1 MDERTDPAVAR
12 GYGAPPARRETVEA
26 PKVRGRRRVLPF
38 VLVLALIAGAILWA
52 HPWAGRPRKGPPSVP
67 PQPVS
72 VATATTGDMP
82 VILNALGTVT
92 PFNTVTVMTQINGQL
107 MSVGFKE
114 GQIVQKG
121 QFLAQIDPRP
131 FQVALEQ
138 AEGQLAH
145 DTGLLDQA
153 RSDLARFERLKAQN
167 SIAEQQV
174 SDQQFLV
181 QQLLGTVKSDQGAIA
196 SDKLNL
202 TYCHITAPL
211 TGRVGLLQIDPGNY
225 VQTSNTTGIV
235 VITELD
241 PISVIFTLPQN
252 DIEAV
257 TEATQSDPALPVTLY
272 DSTNTRKLATGT
284 LYAMD
289 NQINVTTGT
298 VQLRASFANPK
309 YALFPNEFVNVD
321 LLVKTLKNAVLVP
334 GAAIQRGAP
343 GTFVYV
349 VQPDG
354 TVAVQKVKLGPSNAD
369 ETAITSGLTAG
380 AKVVTDGAD
389 RLHPGAKVTIV
400 PPATAAAA
408 STAAKASAAKAAG
421 VPPAAAPASGAPAA
435 TGTQAAPSS
444 SAPSS
449 AAPPSTV
456 HQRRSGQG
464 DGRSRTQ
471 GAPRGESGRAAPANQ
486 TQP

>member
-1 MDERTDPAVAR
+1 MDERTDPAMAR
-12 GYGAPPARRETVEA
+12 GYSAPPAHREVVERPTV
-26 PKVRGRRRVLPF
+26 RTRRRVLPYL
-38 VLVLALIAGAILWA
+38 LVLALIAGVILWA
-52 HPWAGRPRKGPPSVP
+52 HPWAGGPRKGPPSAP

-131 FQVALEQ
+131 FEVALQQ

-174 SDQQFLV
+174 SDQEFLV
-181 QQLLGTVKSDQGAIA
+181 QQLLGTVKTDQAAIA
-196 SDKLNL
+196 SAKLNL
-202 TYCHITAPL
+202 TYCHITAPI
-211 TGRVGLLQIDPGNY
+211 TGRVGLLQVDPGNY

-257 TEATQSDPALPVTLY
+257 TEATQADQALPVTLY
-272 DSTNTRKLATGT
+272 DSTNTQKLATGT

-309 YALFPNEFVNVD
+309 YALFPNAFVNVD

-334 GAAIQRGAP
+334 DAAIQRGAP
-343 GTFVYV
+343 GTFVYI
-349 VQPDG
+349 VQSDG
-354 TVAVQKVKLGPSNAD
+354 TVSVQKVTLGPSNAN
-369 ETAITSGLTAG
+369 ETAITAGLAAG

-408 STAAKASAAKAAG
+408 STTAAAPAAKAAG
-421 VPPAAAPASGAPAA
+421 APAASGTPAPPSSAPASN
-435 TGTQAAPSS
+435 
-444 SAPSS
+444 
-449 AAPPSTV
+449 APPSAA
-456 HQRRSGQG
+456 HRPRSGQG
-464 DGRSRTQ
+464 HGRLHSQ
-471 GAPRGESGRAAPANQ
+471 GASGGKSGATAPANQ
-486 TQP
+486 PQP

>member
-1 MDERTDPAVAR
+1 MDERTDPAMAR
-12 GYGAPPARRETVEA
+12 GYSAPPAHREVVERPA
-26 PKVRGRRRVLPF
+26 VRARRRVLPY
-38 VLVLALIAGAILWA
+38 LLILALIAGAVLWA
-52 HPWAGRPRKGPPSVP
+52 HPWAGGPRKGPPSAP
-67 PQPVS
+67 TQPVS

-131 FQVALEQ
+131 FEVALQQ

-174 SDQQFLV
+174 SDQEFLV
-181 QQLLGTVKSDQGAIA
+181 QQYMGTVKTDQAAIA
-196 SDKLNL
+196 SAKLNL
-202 TYCHITAPL
+202 TYCHITAPI
-211 TGRVGLLQIDPGNY
+211 TGRVGLLQVDPGNY
-225 VQTSNTTGIV
+225 VQTSNTSGIV

-257 TEATQSDPALPVTLY
+257 TEAMQSNPALPVTLY
-272 DSTNTRKLATGT
+272 DSANTRKLATGT

-289 NQINVTTGT
+289 NQINVSTGT
-298 VQLRASFANPK
+298 VELRASFANPK
-309 YALFPNEFVNVD
+309 YTLFPNEFVNVG

-354 TVAVQKVKLGPSNAD
+354 TVSVQQVTLGPSNAD
-369 ETAITSGLTAG
+369 ETAITAGLAAG

-400 PPATAAAA
+400 PPVTPTAA
-408 STAAKASAAKAAG
+408 STAAAAGAKAAG
-421 VPPAAAPASGAPAA
+421 APAASGTPAPPASAPASNVPPSAAHRRRPGQRRGRHHAGGKSGGKSGAAAPATKP
-435 TGTQAAPSS
+435 
-444 SAPSS
+444 
-449 AAPPSTV
+449 
-456 HQRRSGQG
+456 
-464 DGRSRTQ
+464 
-471 GAPRGESGRAAPANQ
+471 
-486 TQP
+486 QP